1 MTNLSLRENHYGACI
16 LAGEQLVTLDA
27 IALREWFERQRP
39 ALARQYKLC
48 WLELLPAATHLLP
61 ELLQLGFDYHSID
74 GRQLTL
80 VLRLQPAAY
89 LPLAATHSIGV
100 GGAVFNQ
107 AGEILL
113 VKEQPV
119 GPRGGLHWK
128 LPGGMTEPG
137 EHLIAALERE
147 VLEETGIQAYFTGWV
162 ALRHHHKGQFG
173 ASNLYLVGRL
183 ETFQNCLM
191 PDPAEIAAAAW
202 FEPQMYLQDATA
214 HPFNQ
219 LLVRQALTAK
229 PWSLQDIAGYD
240 AGPSGFEIFVS
251 AN

>member
-16 LAGEQLVTLDA
+16 LAGEQLVALDA
-27 IALREWFERQRP
+27 AALRQWFEQQRP
-39 ALARQYKLC
+39 ALARQYRLC

-61 ELLQLGFDYHSID
+61 VLLQLGFNYHSIA
-74 GRQLTL
+74 GQQLTL
-80 VLRLQPAAY
+80 VLRLQSEAY

-113 VKEQPV
+113 VREQPV
-119 GPRGGLHWK
+119 GSRPGIHWK

-137 EHLIAALERE
+137 EHLVKALERE
-147 VLEETGIQAYFTGWV
+147 VFEETGVQACFTGWV

-173 ASNLYLVGRL
+173 ASNLYVVGRL
-183 ETFQNCLM
+183 ETLQTSLA
-191 PDPAEIAAAAW
+191 PDPNEIAAAAW
-202 FEPQMYLQDATA
+202 FDPQLYLQDATA

-229 PWSLQDIAGYD
+229 PWALQDITGYD
-240 AGPSGFEIFVS
+240 AGPAGFEIFAS
-251 AN
+251 TK